1 MSLRGRLVLL
11 VIGCILPLLALGFFL
26 QYLEYRGDL
35 DETGAKTLELARS
48 LARQVD
54 QELLSR
60 VTALRV
66 LAQSRTIRLDDLSQ
80 FDERAAAVVDELFP
94 GENIVLL
101 APTGQLLAST
111 QAAPGQPLPV
121 RPDMDATRQ
130 VIESGRPGVS
140 NLFRGLVTG
149 REVIAIDVPVKGP
162 EGAVVAILS
171 LSPRREV
178 FGEILQR
185 QALPHGWIA
194 GIFDRKGVQ
203 IARSLNQ
210 NQFVGLEAS
219 ANILSSLLNENEGIR
234 ENTSREGIALLTA
247 FSHGEEFG
255 WGVAI
260 GVPRT
265 ELTAPALDTAWRTLA
280 ISAILLALAIGVASL
295 LARQI
300 LGPIGV
306 LRRFAIEGVPIPE
319 TPQTGLRETDEF
331 ALALRTANEQRKHS
345 EQSFRYLFESSPLP
359 KWVYDPETL
368 AFLAVN
374 DAAIETYGYSR
385 QEFLAM
391 RVSDLGPAED
401 AERIEALVK
410 SAGTRQ
416 HVPDLRHRYK
426 DGRVVDVES
435 YSHALTFEGRPA
447 RVVVMLDVTARKA
460 AEEQLRQSQKMEAVG
475 QLTGG
480 MAHDFNNLLGVIIG
494 NLGLLAD
501 SGPEDPDFM
510 IFVAEAL
517 AAAQRGADLNQSLLA
532 FARRQPLRPVS
543 VELNKL
549 VTGIVALLRR
559 TLGERI
565 EVVLDLKADVWP
577 VVVDPSRLEAALINL
592 ATNARDAMPKGG
604 RLDIAVMNQR
614 LDEDYAAE
622 NAEVT
627 AGDYALLQVSDSGT
641 GISPDLL
648 RRIFEPFFTT
658 KGRGEGTGLGLSMV
672 FGFMKQSGGH
682 INVYSEPGV
691 GTTFR
696 LYLPRDRVSDESREV
711 VTDESLPRGRGETV
725 MVVEDDPAL
734 RRVVVRQIGQL
745 GYRVEEA
752 ENAIEALKLLEHGC
766 AVDILFTDI
775 VMAGRVDGF
784 DLSRIVAQRWPAT
797 KIVLTSGFPAAR
809 AAGDTVITAD
819 APLLSKP
826 YQKRDLARILVT
838 ALRRDVNATA

>member
-1 MSLRGRLVLL
+1 
-11 VIGCILPLLALGFFL
+11 
-26 QYLEYRGDL
+26 
-35 DETGAKTLELARS
+35 
-48 LARQVD
+48 
-54 QELLSR
+54 
-60 VTALRV
+60 
-66 LAQSRTIRLDDLSQ
+66 
-80 FDERAAAVVDELFP
+80 
-94 GENIVLL
+94 
-101 APTGQLLAST
+101 
-111 QAAPGQPLPV
+111 
-121 RPDMDATRQ
+121 

-149 REVIAIDVPVKGP
+149 REVVAIDVPVKGP

-178 FGEILQR
+178 FAD
-185 QALPHGWIA
+185 ALRHQGLPSSWLV
-194 GIFDRKGVQ
+194 GIFDRKGVL
-203 IARSLNQ
+203 IARSRDED
-210 NQFVGLEAS
+210 QFVGQQAS
-219 ANILSSLLNENEGIR
+219 STILSALVNEKEGIR
-234 ENTSREGIALLTA
+234 ESISREGIALLTA

-265 ELTAPALDTAWRTLA
+265 ELTAPAVDTAWRTLA

-300 LGPIGV
+300 LGPIAV
-306 LRRFAIEGVPIPE
+306 LRQFATEGAPIPE
-319 TPQTGLRETDEF
+319 TPRTGLRETDAF
-331 ALALRTANEQRKHS
+331 AEALRAAGEQRRRS

-359 KWVYDPETL
+359 KWVYDPVTL
-368 AFLAVN
+368 GFLAVN

-385 QEFLAM
+385 EEFLAM
-391 RVSDLGPAED
+391 RVSDLGPPED
-401 AERIEALVK
+401 VERVKAAVK
-410 SAGTRQ
+410 SAGARQ
-416 HVPDLRHRYK
+416 HVVDLRHRYK
-426 DGRVVDVES
+426 DGRLVDIES
-435 YSHALTFEGRPA
+435 YSHPLTFEGRSA
-447 RVVVMLDVTARKA
+447 RVVVILDVTARKA

-501 SGPEDPDFM
+501 GGPEDPDFM
-510 IFVAEAL
+510 MFVNEAL
-517 AAAQRGADLNQSLLA
+517 AAAQRGAALNQSLLA

-543 VELNKL
+543 VKLDKL

-559 TLGERI
+559 TLGERV

-604 RLDIAVMNQR
+604 RLEIAVMSQR

-622 NAEVT
+622 HAEVT

-641 GISPDLL
+641 GIPPDMLT
-648 RRIFEPFFTT
+648 RIFEPFFTT

-696 LYLPRDRVSDESREV
+696 LYLPRDRAPEESRE
-711 VTDESLPRGRGETV
+711 TAGDESLPRGRGETV
-725 MVVEDDPAL
+725 LVVEDDPAL

-752 ENAIEALKLLEHGC
+752 ENAVEALKLLERGR
-766 AVDILFTDI
+766 AVDILFTDV

-797 KIVLTSGFPAAR
+797 KIILTSGFPAPR
-809 AAGDTVITAD
+809 ASGEIVITPD
-819 APLLSKP
+819 TPLLSKP
-826 YQKRDLARILVT
+826 YQRRDLARILVAT
-838 ALRRDVNATA
+838 LRRDADATA